1 MNDGADMGAGPLDPP
16 RNCARAV
23 KRVSSLSKTRSE
35 RMVEDSYA
43 C

>member
-23 KRVSSLSKTRSE
+23 KRVSSCNA
-35 RMVEDSYA
+35 VQD
-43 C
+43 